1 MGIYIYHIAKFFLL
15 KTMLFIKFII
25 FWNSKIYHLFSTF
38 PKRHHARNSGSK
50 TMIGT
55 ANTAKV
61 IKPANPARVI
71 KKANPGIKKK
81 ANPKDMINTKHKNTL
96 TIYIQNAHKN
106 SELPLSLASSAC
118 IL

>member
-1 MGIYIYHIAKFFLL
+1 MGAYVISKIFLL

-38 PKRHHARNSGSK
+38 PKRHHATNSGTK

-55 ANTAKV
+55 ANPTNK
-61 IKPANPARVI
+61 KPPNPA
-71 KKANPGIKKK
+71 KMKKK
-81 ANPKDMINTKHKNTL
+81 ASPKEKINTLKKNKGML
-96 TIYIQNAHKN
+96 TTNIQNDHKN
-106 SELPLSLASSAC
+106 SELPLSSASSSC